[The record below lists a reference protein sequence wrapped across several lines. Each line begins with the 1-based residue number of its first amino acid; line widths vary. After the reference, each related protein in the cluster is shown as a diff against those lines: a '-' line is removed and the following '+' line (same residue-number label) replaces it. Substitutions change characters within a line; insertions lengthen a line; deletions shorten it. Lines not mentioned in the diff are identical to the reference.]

1 MGLSYQNFLG
11 TSVIKI
17 VMVSQKNL
25 YKNIALVT
33 LDQTVFLIGGTE
45 STQGRDDT
53 LKLNGIHIADV
64 EQADQNTNLRKEL
77 ACFRLKQPQLTTL

>member
-33 LDQTVFLIGGTE
+33 LDQTIFLIGGTK

-64 EQADQNTNLRKEL
+64 EQAD
-77 ACFRLKQPQLTTL
+77 

>member
-1 MGLSYQNFLG
+1 MGLSYQTLIG

-25 YKNIALVT
+25 YKSIALVT

-53 LKLNGIHIADV
+53 LKLNGIHIKDV
-64 EQADQNTNLRKEL
+64 EQAD
-77 ACFRLKQPQLTTL
+77 